1 MYIYVC
7 VCVWCRCEVAGV
19 YSRVE
24 RKKKPRMAC
33 LDNAWR
39 PSEER
44 EGDAPGSPVLLS
56 SYEHSVVD
64 GSVILRDV
72 SGDTYCLP
80 QHLLDALIASHRLV
94 SHLSPSS
101 SSSSP
106 LSSSSS
112 PP

>member
-1 MYIYVC
+1 MC
-7 VCVWCRCEVAGV
+7 VVGRCGVAGV

-44 EGDAPGSPVLLS
+44 EGDVPGSPVLLS
-56 SYEHSVVD
+56 SYEHSAAD

-80 QHLLDALIASHRLV
+80 QHLLDAYRLV